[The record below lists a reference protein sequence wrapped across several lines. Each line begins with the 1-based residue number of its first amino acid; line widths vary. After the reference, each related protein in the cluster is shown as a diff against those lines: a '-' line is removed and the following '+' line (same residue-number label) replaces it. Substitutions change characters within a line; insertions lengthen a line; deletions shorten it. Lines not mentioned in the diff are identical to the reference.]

1 MGEPAIMR
9 LPAVLERVGLSR
21 TTLWRRIR
29 DGSFPQPVRLG
40 GEGSRAVGWYYREVE
55 NWVEARRPA
64 AGHSKSTPTANGAS
78 LHLAR

>member
-9 LPAVLERVGLSR
+9 LPAVLERVGLSK

-40 GEGSRAVGWYYREVE
+40 GEGPSGGIT
-55 NWVEARRPA
+55 AR
-64 AGHSKSTPTANGAS
+64 SKIGLRLGAPPPNSKGTSAANGAS
-78 LHLAR
+78 LHLAG